1 MKVFISR
8 LEKETDEHSKQIKM
22 NKKLVLAFSGGLD
35 TSFCVKYLKEEKGYE
50 VYTAIAN
57 TGGFSAE
64 ELKKIEDRAY
74 RLGSKK
80 HVTLDV
86 TNEYYEKCVRYMVFG
101 NVLRNNTYPIS
112 VSSERIFQA
121 IATINYAKEI
131 GAGYIAHGSTGAGND
146 QVRFDL
152 AFQVLAPEIEIITPI
167 RDLMLSRHEEIDY
180 LRKHGVEEDYTKMA
194 YSINQGLW
202 GTSVGGKE
210 TLTSSKGLPE
220 EAYPSQLKA
229 TGEKTLELGF
239 EKGELKTI
247 DGKTYKNGPEIIQA
261 LEEIA
266 SEYAVGRDIHV
277 GDTIIGIKGRVGFEA
292 AAPLLIIKAHHLLEK
307 HTLTK
312 WQTYW
317 KEQLGNWYG
326 MFLHEALYLE
336 PVMRNIET
344 FLEATQENVTGKV
357 FVKLKPYRFE
367 LQGIESEHDL
377 MNSGFGEYGETV
389 KAWTADDVKGFTKI
403 LSNSLIIYHTVNKTE
418 K

>member
-1 MKVFISR
+1 
-8 LEKETDEHSKQIKM
+8 M

-35 TSFCVKYLKEEKGYE
+35 TSFCVKYLKEEKGFD

-57 TGGFSAE
+57 TGGFSE
-64 ELKKIEDRAY
+64 KELKTIEERAY
-74 RLGSKK
+74 RLGAVK

-86 TNEYYEKCVRYMVFG
+86 TEEYYEKCIRYMVFG

-112 VSSERIFQA
+112 VSSERVFQA

-152 AFQVLAPEIEIITPI
+152 TFQVLAPEIEIITPI
-167 RDLMLSRHEEIDY
+167 RDLMLSRQEEIDY
-180 LRKHGVEEDYTKMA
+180 LKKRGVVEDYTKMG

-210 TLTSSKGLPE
+210 TLTSHKGLPS
-220 EAYPSQLKA
+220 EAYPSQLEA
-229 TGEKTLELGF
+229 TEEKMIELGF
-239 EKGELKTI
+239 VQGELKTI
-247 DGKTYKNGPEIIQA
+247 DGQTYVNGPKTIQA

-266 SEYAVGRDIHV
+266 SKYAIGRDIHV

-312 WQTYW
+312 WQAYW
-317 KEQLGNWYG
+317 KEQLANWYG
-326 MFLHEALYLE
+326 MFLHEAMYHE
-336 PVMRNIET
+336 PVMRNIEV
-344 FLEATQENVTGKV
+344 FLESTQENVTGKV
-357 FVKLKPYRFE
+357 FVKLKPYYFE
-367 LQGIESEHDL
+367 LQGIESEYDL

-403 LSNSLIIYHTVNKTE
+403 LSNSLKIYHKVNMK
-418 K
+418 